1 MIYWVESRNSIL
13 DGCMVL
19 EFYIPNV
26 FLNLKKEFLG
36 SYIQVGIIKAG
47 TFSCGV

>member
-13 DGCMVL
+13 VGCMVR
-19 EFYIPNV
+19 EFYKPNV

-36 SYIQVGIIKAG
+36 SYSRVGIIKAG
-47 TFSCGV
+47 TISCGV